1 MRKIQISCSDGKG
14 EAVAEAIKEIG
25 ITVLSSDGDNLK
37 ADIPEPL
44 YDEVVALPGIVLVS
58 EDVKFTDWND

>member
-14 EAVAEAIKEIG
+14 EAVAEAIAEIG
-25 ITVLSSDGDNLK
+25 ITVSSSEGDTLK
-37 ADIPEPL
+37 VDVPDPL

-58 EDVKFTDWND
+58 DDVKFTDWND